1 MTRFVTFCP
10 DSVYAGLSRLL
21 SCLACCGL
29 SLVTGWAQVSYVTP
43 TGAGLQ
49 TGTDWANALP
59 GPALQARLARAALGE
74 VFRLGAG
81 LYKPTQTGTRTLPF
95 LIPSGVQVY
104 GGYQGSGPAPDQRI
118 DLAIADQP
126 SSTTLSGDIDNNNQL
141 DAGNSEHVVV
151 FSRASEQ
158 TRLDGVVITGG
169 NAWSQPYRNPSQLS
183 SHIGG
188 GGIYNEAYEGD
199 SSPTLE
205 NCLLVNNKTSGSG
218 GALFNDLQNG
228 SSRLKL
234 INTDFI
240 NNSAELGGAWYQY
253 ANNSS
258 GLSSL
263 ATNCRF
269 LNNTAQAGGAV
280 YTAVS
285 FEFSSRSG
293 SIAPRYI
300 NCSFR
305 ANTATGRG
313 GAFCTTSRGTKSFT
327 ALSTL
332 LSCTLSDNAAPRGG
346 AMFNTAVPL
355 LVRAVLVKSQVDL
368 LNCIVW
374 NNGGSNALV
383 NEEYVP
389 PTGVTSGGL
398 GVCTS
403 TNGLLEA
410 GAVLTAGTDNRFIT
424 GSPFAS
430 EQSLQLGSCS
440 PAINT
445 GSTALYTSLNGPAI
459 DLGGNARIVPSGGQL
474 DLGAYEYQ
482 QASACP
488 PAWRVAQ
495 YRLINADTDQPI
507 GELTP
512 GAVLNLTSLP
522 TRHINIQAVT
532 EPATTGSVVFALSGQ
547 QVQPQ
552 TETAP
557 PYALFGDNQGDYQ
570 AWTPA
575 AGRYSLTATPYAGA
589 GGTGA
594 IGTPLTVSFT
604 VLDPPSG
611 QQLTQLWLINAD
623 TDEPIQELTAGT
635 QLNLS
640 TLPTLNLNIQAITEP
655 AAVGSVAFSLSGQ
668 QRYQVVEGV
677 APYALFGDNQGDYQR
692 WTPNLGSYSLT
703 ATPYAGVN
711 ATGAIGTALTV
722 AFTVVNQPGSQ
733 QLTHYWLINA
743 DTDQPIRELTDG
755 QELDLSR
762 LPTRNLN
769 IQTVTEPTTVG
780 SVVFELSGRQTR
792 RQVETM
798 APYALFTDNQGDY
811 ANWTPEVGPY
821 TLVATPYSG
830 AGGTDTAG
838 TPRRVSFRVT
848 NPGAARLA
856 AGRVESRVE
865 APWRVRVLGNPV
877 LGSEVVV
884 EVNGAQGESLHYEL
898 LDGSGRSVQ
907 TQQVE
912 QAGSLEHQTMRISS
926 QGAGLLLLRVSTSS
940 HSQTVKI
947 QKQ

>member
-1 MTRFVTFCP
+1 MPLFFTLRSG
-10 DSVYAGLSRLL
+10 SVHSGLSQLL
-21 SCLACCGL
+21 AFLACCGL
-29 SLVTGWAQVSYVTP
+29 SLLTGWAQTSYVTP
-43 TGAGLQ
+43 AGAGQQ

-59 GPALQARLARAALGE
+59 GTALQARLASATPGA

-81 LYKPTQTGTRTLPF
+81 LYKPAQAGLRALSF

-104 GGYQGSGPAPDQRI
+104 GGYQGSGPAPDQRVNF
-118 DLAIADQP
+118 AIADQP

-141 DAGNSEHVVV
+141 DGGNSEHVVV
-151 FSRASEQ
+151 FSHASEQ

-188 GGIYNEAYEGD
+188 GGVYNDAYGGD

-253 ANNSS
+253 ADNSS

-285 FEFSSRSG
+285 FEFSSGGG

-305 ANTATGRG
+305 ANTATDRG
-313 GAFCTTSRGTKSFT
+313 GAFYTTSRGTNSFT
-327 ALSTL
+327 ALITL
-332 LSCTLSDNAAPRGG
+332 LNCTLSGNAAPRGG
-346 AMFNTAVPL
+346 AVYNTAVPL
-355 LVRAVLVKSQVDL
+355 FVRAVLVISQVDL

-383 NEEYVP
+383 NDDYVRP
-389 PTGVTSGGL
+389 PGVTSGGL
-398 GVCTS
+398 GFCSS

-410 GAVLTAGTDNRFIT
+410 GAVLTSGTDNRFIT
-424 GSPFAS
+424 SSPFAS
-430 EQSLQLGSCS
+430 EESLQLDACS
-440 PAINT
+440 PAINA
-445 GSTALYTSLNGPAI
+445 GSTALYTSLNGPAT
-459 DLGGNARIVPSGGQL
+459 DLAGNARIFPTGGKL

-488 PAWRVAQ
+488 TALRVTQ

-532 EPATTGSVVFALSGQ
+532 EPATTGSVVFSLSGQ
-547 QVQPQ
+547 QTNQN
-552 TETAP
+552 TETVA
-557 PYALFGDNQGDYQ
+557 PYALFSDNQGDYQ

-575 AGRYSLTATPYAGA
+575 AGSYSLTATPYAGP

-611 QQLTQLWLINAD
+611 QQLSQFWLINA
-623 TDEPIQELTAGT
+623 E
-635 QLNLS
+635 
-640 TLPTLNLNIQAITEP
+640 
-655 AAVGSVAFSLSGQ
+655 
-668 QRYQVVEGV
+668 
-677 APYALFGDNQGDYQR
+677 
-692 WTPNLGSYSLT
+692 
-703 ATPYAGVN
+703 
-711 ATGAIGTALTV
+711 
-722 AFTVVNQPGSQ
+722 
-733 QLTHYWLINA
+733 
-743 DTDQPIRELTDG
+743 TDQPIRELTDG
-755 QELDLSR
+755 QELDLSK
-762 LPTRNLN
+762 LPTRQLN
-769 IQTVTEPTTVG
+769 IRALTEPADLG
-780 SVVFELSGRQTR
+780 SVVFSLSGRQSYQ
-792 RQVETM
+792 QVENV
-798 APYALFTDNQGDY
+798 APFALFTDNGGDY
-811 ANWTPEVGPY
+811 AGWTPELGSY
-821 TLVATPYSG
+821 SLTATPYSG
-830 AGGTDTAG
+830 FGGTGATG
-838 TPRRVSFRVT
+838 TSLTVHFTVINS
-848 NPGAARLA
+848 GAARLA
-856 AGRVESRVE
+856 SDGIGKPLTEG
-865 APWRVRVLGNPV
+865 WQVRVLGNPV
-877 LGSEVVV
+877 TGNEVVV
-884 EVNGAQGESLHYEL
+884 EVRGAQGESLRYEL

-907 TQQVE
+907 THPIK
-912 QAGSLEHQTMRISS
+912 QAGWLEHQTLNLGS
-926 QGAGLLLLRVSTSS
+926 QGAGLLFLRVSTPT

-947 QKQ
+947 LKQ